1 MTSEFLSRCFST
13 RCTAREHWN
22 PQCLILA
29 DKDGWTPYR
38 REDQTW
44 VGFKHPSFL
53 TSTLKDPTAPLF
65 SFPCSLYCK
74 HIAIFTGL
82 PMHADLIFFYF
93 ITDTAGNL
101 PQLFRTKSPKW
112 VHLDWLHGCWS
123 RPEGSCLGY
132 LQDAGKWVGGLGTP
146 EGLVLDEWRAC
157 DSPFS
162 GALKWVFS
170 FLLKSS
176 LFTLWGCKVGHNWS
190 DLACMP

>member
-1 MTSEFLSRCFST
+1 MRGPNLSGVHASLLPDFYFERPYCPSIFFSLFFVLQAHSYFHMSPN
-13 RCTAREHWN
+13 ARWF
-22 PQCLILA
+22 
-29 DKDGWTPYR
+29 D
-38 REDQTW
+38 
-44 VGFKHPSFL
+44 
-53 TSTLKDPTAPLF
+53 
-65 SFPCSLYCK
+65 
-74 HIAIFTGL
+74 
-82 PMHADLIFFYF
+82 FFYF

-132 LQDAGKWVGGLGTP
+132 LQDAGKWVGGLGPP